1 LIMEVLEVQNVVK
14 SYGNQIAVDRISF
27 KIAAG
32 EIVGFLGPNGAGKST
47 TMKMIAGILSPDQGE
62 IRIKGKLVSLKYPEI
77 RKSLAYLPE
86 NNPLYT
92 DLYIREYLEFMA
104 EIHQVKAVQST
115 LDEII
120 TICGLTAEQHKKIG
134 SLSKGF
140 KQRVGL
146 AQSILHKPDLFV
158 LDEATTGL
166 DPNQILEIRDLIKNL
181 GKSHAVL
188 ISTHVLQE
196 VESICNRCIVIHKG
210 KLIADDPMS
219 VLKNK
224 LHPHR
229 EVMVSFDRDISME
242 LFLKKWSRVTRGPYA
257 FSYLIQDED
266 VRLTQT
272 VYRWVVEHKLVL
284 NELKWVENKMEDVFY
299 SLTGNPVK

>member
-1 LIMEVLEVQNVVK
+1 MEILEVHNVVK
-14 SYGNQIAVDRISF
+14 AYGNQLAVDNISF

-62 IRIKGKLVSLKYPEI
+62 ILIKGKTVSQNHPEI
-77 RKSLAYLPE
+77 RHSLAYLPE
-86 NNPLYT
+86 NNPLYP

-104 EIHQVKAVQST
+104 EIHQIKSIRQS
-115 LDEII
+115 LDEVIKV
-120 TICGLTAEQHKKIG
+120 CGLAADQHKKIG

-140 KQRVGL
+140 RQRVGL
-146 AQSILHKPDLFV
+146 AQSILHQPDLFV

-166 DPNQILEIRDLIKNL
+166 DPNQILEIRDLIKTL

-196 VESICNRCIVIHKG
+196 VESICNRCLVIHKG
-210 KLIADDPMS
+210 KLIADDPMT

-229 EVMVSFDRDISME
+229 EVLVSFDREIPLD
-242 LFLKKWSRVTRGPYA
+242 LLLKKWTRVNRGPYE

-266 VRLTQT
+266 TRLTQT
-272 VYRWVVEHKLVL
+272 VYRWVVENKLGL